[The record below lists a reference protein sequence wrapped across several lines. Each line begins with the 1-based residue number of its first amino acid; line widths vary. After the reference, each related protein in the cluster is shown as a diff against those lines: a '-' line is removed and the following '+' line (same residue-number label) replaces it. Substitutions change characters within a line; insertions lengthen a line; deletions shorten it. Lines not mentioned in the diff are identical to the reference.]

1 MYSFRLVANVV
12 FSEDP
17 HHTNFVIHATKQ
29 KIVISKNRRILFAPK
44 KYFKASYLS
53 EELIKCWKNSS
64 LAFLAPLSAIL
75 FLETLVASLSLVTF
89 LFSYVRS
96 ERYCYTWGRQDGRQ
110 VHRVCWTHGKSS
122 ERSWNWLKISSR
134 SRSSCI
140 WNQGVC
146 LHRYSFNA
154 VLMTRE
160 RQDHF
165 LADDMVFLSTN
176 TRSSFLIHDC
186 IRYCPVVN
194 WVYLA
199 QVVLRVAFLYIFF
212 IPFLHRSNCFYSFF
226 SILCL
231 SYVIFNL
238 YIDNKLCILFYI
250 NFFFLS
256 HHYFTTFKCFILS

>member
-29 KIVISKNRRILFAPK
+29 KIVISKNHRILFAPK

-122 ERSWNWLKISSR
+122 ERSWNWLKIFSR
-134 SRSSCI
+134 RRSSCI

-165 LADDMVFLSTN
+165 LAHDMVFLSTN

-238 YIDNKLCILFYI
+238 YIDNKSCILFYI
-250 NFFFLS
+250 NFFFISSLF
-256 HHYFTTFKCFILS
+256 YNF